1 LKSETTDET
10 YHPNRLRV
18 MYIANIFV
26 AGGLGLAFIISPS
39 AIASL
44 FGATAEVSMWAAG
57 YAYSF
62 MVAIAFFALL
72 GLRSPLKFSMILLV
86 QAATKIIWIFAVFV
100 PALLSGSTPSWTIM
114 LLVLFVLWATGDLV
128 VTPWHHFVQQ

>member
-1 LKSETTDET
+1 MKSETIELT
-10 YHPNRLRV
+10 YHANRLRV

-62 MVAIAFFALL
+62 MVAIAIFALL
-72 GLRSPLKFSMILLV
+72 GLRSPLKFSTILLV
-86 QAATKIIWIFAVFV
+86 QAATKIIWIFAIFL
-100 PALLSGSTPSWTIM
+100 PALVSGSTPSWTIM
-114 LLVLFVLWATGDLV
+114 LLVLFALWATGDLA
-128 VTPWHHFVQQ
+128 VTPWRHFVQQ